1 MNKETTAITLAG
13 QQFAVSAPALGKL
26 KKILSGMNRVSASN
40 GDLDVIMTEAPLMIG
55 LLISKTPEE
64 MDSLV
69 IGYSEL
75 IAAFNQVPGICGM
88 VKRDVTPGEVQPG
101 SV

>member
-1 MNKETTAITLAG
+1 
-13 QQFAVSAPALGKL
+13 
-26 KKILSGMNRVSASN
+26 
-40 GDLDVIMTEAPLMIG
+40 MIG

>member
-40 GDLDVIMTEAPLMIG
+40 GDLDVIMTEAPLYDRFAHQQNAG
-55 LLISKTPEE
+55 
-64 MDSLV
+64 
-69 IGYSEL
+69 G
-75 IAAFNQVPGICGM
+75 NG
-88 VKRDVTPGEVQPG
+88 
-101 SV
+101 

>member
-40 GDLDVIMTEAPLMIG
+40 GDLDVIMTEAPHDRFAHR
-55 LLISKTPEE
+55 KTPEE

-69 IGYSEL
+69 IGHSERAHSNL
-75 IAAFNQVPGICGM
+75 VPVSGGM

-101 SV
+101 NV